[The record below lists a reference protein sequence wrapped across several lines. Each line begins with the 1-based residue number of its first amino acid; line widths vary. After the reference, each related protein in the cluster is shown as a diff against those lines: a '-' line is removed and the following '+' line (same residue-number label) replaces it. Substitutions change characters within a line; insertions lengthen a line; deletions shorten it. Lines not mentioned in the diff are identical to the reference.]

1 MHKKTKKIL
10 AIILAVALNFY
21 FMPLALAD
29 GLISLSDTMSRLK
42 ISQASDHKIKYTTPS
57 GVAAAGTM
65 TITFPAGFT
74 VGSVDYTDID
84 VSWGA
89 STGYE
94 NELTLAGT
102 ASGTTWG
109 AAFAGQVLTI
119 TSGSGVIT
127 ATSKVIVEIGLNAT
141 GGNAQLTNPSSA
153 ATYVISIAGTFGDTG
168 KIAVAI
174 ISDDTFTV
182 NASVDPTITFAIDTT
197 SVNFGTLSSTSVTTA
212 VSDQTSNSYVR
223 LTTSTNAGSGYAI
236 TVRDVGSGANPGLYN
251 AGASYTIGSADYSY
265 NNSANLDS
273 VAGYGLQATSAT
285 ATIASPYNV
294 SSNNVGGFELTAQS
308 LATYASVADGH
319 TLDMVLKAKASG
331 STPAGNY
338 VDSVTVIA
346 TANF

>member
-1 MHKKTKKIL
+1 MNQKFSRVIALIL
-10 AIILAVALNFY
+10 VLALNFY
-21 FMPLALAD
+21 FIPGVMAASLS
-29 GLISLSDTMSRLK
+29 SLSDTMSRLK
-42 ISQASDHKIKYTTPS
+42 ISQASDHTIKYTTPS

-84 VSWGA
+84 VSWGP

-119 TSGSGVIT
+119 TSGTGTIT
-127 ATSKVIVEIGLNAT
+127 SSSKVVVEIGLNAS

-174 ISDDTFTV
+174 IADDQVLMSASIDPSITFSV
-182 NASVDPTITFAIDTT
+182 SANASEFGSLSTGSITT
-197 SVNFGTLSSTSVTTA
+197 STPNITLTIA
-212 VSDQTSNSYVR
+212 
-223 LTTSTNAGSGYAI
+223 TNAGSGYSI
-236 TVRDVGSGANPGLYN
+236 TVKDLGSGAAGGLYN
-251 AGASYTIGSADYSY
+251 TAQSALIASASATLSAGTE
-265 NNSANLDS
+265 
-273 VAGYGLQATSAT
+273 GYGIQGASAT
-285 ATIASPYNV
+285 ATIAAPYNG
-294 SSNNVGGFELTAQS
+294 SSNTVGALQITPQT
-308 LATYASVADGH
+308 LATYTTNTTANH
-319 TLDMVLKAKASG
+319 TVTVTHKAAVSG
-331 STPAGNY
+331 STKAGY
-338 VDSVTVIA
+338 YYDTITYIG